1 MGNFEKNDFIKTK
14 HQKEMF
20 EKLYKIAAK
29 KRWTK
34 LFKEQWAIGIVTY
47 LKSDDDFNKIFEL
60 LNNGEKD
67 VGIIQQTAFLISYK
81 RQHPSYV
88 KNVLKI

>member
-1 MGNFEKNDFIKTK
+1 MGDFLKEEFIKTK

-20 EKLYKIAAK
+20 NRLYKIAQK
-29 KRWTK
+29 KKWTE
-34 LFKEQWAIGIVTY
+34 LFKEQWSIGVVTY
-47 LKSDDDFNKIFEL
+47 LKAEEDFKKIFEML
-60 LNNGEKD
+60 DKGIKNTS
-67 VGIIQQTAFLISYK
+67 IIQHTAFLISYK